1 MSDLDGR
8 VALVTGAAGGIGR
21 AIASAFVRQG
31 ARVVLADINEDEL
44 LVVGRSIDRSGK
56 AVATVNYDAS
66 QPEDATRAVSA
77 CLDGFGRLDFLVP
90 AAALYEHLPIA
101 SMTDE
106 QWRRTIAV
114 NLDGV
119 FYIIRRAVAV
129 MEDGGVIVNIASQ
142 SAHSG
147 ASIGHSPYGAS
158 KGGVL
163 LLTRSLAREL
173 APRIRVNAIS
183 PGVID
188 TVMARELMRR
198 NGNAIL
204 QTIPMARQ
212 GEPTEIAAAVMF
224 LCSRGAAYITGQTIH
239 VNGGAYMGG

>member
-1 MSDLDGR
+1 
-8 VALVTGAAGGIGR
+8 
-21 AIASAFVRQG
+21 
-31 ARVVLADINEDEL
+31 
-44 LVVGRSIDRSGK
+44 
-56 AVATVNYDAS
+56 
-66 QPEDATRAVSA
+66 
-77 CLDGFGRLDFLVP
+77 
-90 AAALYEHLPIA
+90 
-101 SMTDE
+101 MTDE
-106 QWRRTIAV
+106 QWRRTMAV

-119 FYIIRRAVAV
+119 FFIIRRAVAV

-224 LCSRGAAYITGQTIH
+224 LCSSGAAYITGQTIH